1 MLSTQLTLSKCL
13 LNWIGLICIIIMC
26 VPVLKDKVYVDTILY
41 VYHLVTNQYWLLLKA
56 YDEDDNDEIF

>member
-1 MLSTQLTLSKCL
+1 
-13 LNWIGLICIIIMC
+13 MC